1 MKSNGLGERE
11 IISLLTERFDFKPE
25 LPLGFDDD
33 VAAFPLSRD
42 RLVVLKTDMLVGSTD
57 VPPGMSLKQAAQKA
71 IVATVSDFAAKG
83 VRPSGLLVS
92 LGLVP
97 PVKHATVREIA
108 AGLAVG
114 AGKYGCR
121 IIGGDTG
128 EAEDF
133 IIDCIGFG
141 FAERS
146 KILRRDGARPGD
158 VVAVTGK
165 FGKTSAGLRILLSE
179 KHLSRRFPGL
189 VNAVLHPE
197 ARLKTGLELART
209 GSVNSSIDS
218 SDGLAWSLHEI
229 ALLSKV
235 NIALKKIPIAS
246 DVEAF
251 AREAKLSA
259 DDLALFGGEE
269 YELVLTIG
277 KDRFDAV
284 RRRIPSMIRIGIV
297 KKGNGEVTREVDGRV
312 IPVEP
317 HGYQHFR

>member
-11 IISLLTERFDFKPE
+11 VISLLTERFDFKPE
-25 LPLGFDDD
+25 LPLGFNDD

-97 PVKHATVREIA
+97 PVKPATVREIA

-121 IIGGDTG
+121 VIGGDTG
-128 EAEDF
+128 QAEDF
-133 IIDCIGFG
+133 VIDCVSFG
-141 FAERS
+141 FAEKS

-165 FGKTSAGLRILLSE
+165 FGKTSAGLRILRSK
-179 KHLSRRFPGL
+179 KHLARRFPGL
-189 VNAVLHPE
+189 VDAVLHPV

-235 NIALKKIPIAS
+235 NMVLDKIPIAP
-246 DVEAF
+246 DADAF

-269 YELVLTIG
+269 YELVLTIN
-277 KDRFDAV
+277 KYKFDAV
-284 RRRIPSMIRIGIV
+284 RSRIPSLLKIGRV
-297 KKGNGEVTREVDGRV
+297 KRGNGEVAHEVEGGI
-312 IPVEP
+312 IPIEP

>member
-11 IISLLTERFDFKPE
+11 IISLLTERFDFKPA
-25 LPLGFDDD
+25 LPLGFNDD
-33 VAAFPLSRD
+33 VAAFPISRD

-97 PVKHATVREIA
+97 PVKPATVREIA
-108 AGLAVG
+108 AGLTVG

-133 IIDCIGFG
+133 IIDCAGFG
-141 FAERS
+141 FAEKS

-165 FGKTSAGLRILLSE
+165 FGKTSAGLRILRSK
-179 KHLSRRFPGL
+179 KHLARRFPGL
-189 VNAVLHPE
+189 VDAVLHPV

-235 NIALKKIPIAS
+235 NMVLDKIPIAP
-246 DVEAF
+246 DADAF

-269 YELVLTIG
+269 YELVLTIN
-277 KDRFDAV
+277 KYKFDAV
-284 RRRIPSMIRIGIV
+284 RSRIPSLLKIGRV
-297 KKGNGEVTREVDGRV
+297 KRGNGEVAHEVEGGI
-312 IPVEP
+312 IPIEH